1 MAEILRKGNRKHE
14 FMATALELFYRKGYE
29 NTTIKDIIEELGVTK
44 GAFYHYFVSKEAII
58 IEIAREFTLRAARI
72 IKGVFERPG
81 LTAVEKMNLAFDSVN
96 EFKIRE
102 SELRTRF
109 KGALQSEE
117 NLKLQYMLS
126 NSMKR
131 ELGPLYAG
139 LIENGYKE
147 GVLGDPVNSA
157 DMAEF
162 LLDVS
167 FNFTRALHELENEY
181 YDPDGGLSYEEY
193 LERVERKAC
202 FYEVIL
208 ERAFQVQEGNIDLR
222 GPVLKRARLSK

>member
-1 MAEILRKGNRKHE
+1 MAEILRKDNRKHE
-14 FMATALELFYRKGYE
+14 FISAALELFYRKGYE

-72 IKGVFERPG
+72 VKGIFERPG
-81 LTAVEKMNLAFDSVN
+81 LTAVEKMNLAFDSLN

-102 SELRTRF
+102 SELRNQV

-131 ELGPLYAG
+131 ELGPLYAD

-162 LLDVS
+162 LLDIG
-167 FNFTRALHELENEY
+167 FNFTRALHDLENEY
-181 YDPDGGLSYEEY
+181 YEPESGLSYEEY
-193 LERVERKAC
+193 LERVERKTH
-202 FYEVIL
+202 FYEIIM
-208 ERAFQVQEGNIDLR
+208 ERALQVKEGEIDLR
-222 GPVLKRARLSK
+222 GPVLKRARMVE